1 MFPRFVS
8 NIVSWRSVAVLGLLA
23 AILQV
28 VNMFLSWQ
36 LRLRDQESAFAT
48 SSASIVASRVIDPSY
63 AGRSSASL
71 RAASGSGTAY
81 LRNRDFHLGPKISDD
96 HSAVL
101 TRIAHWSV
109 LDSSGEFRVAMGVM
123 RGLGGAQ
130 GDGPYDKADMMEGE
144 VESYSSS
151 ELTLVTQCSFG
162 HLHKLPRLTNN
173 WQGPIS
179 IAVFAM
185 SGEVQAVVQTFHLLR
200 RCHSGIYNNVT
211 FSLVFPLNSPTSPHI
226 TPTADTTPCDQIFE
240 QQIQTNYEFGGIH
253 YPNNLLRNIA
263 RKATNTELILVLDI
277 DMIPSH
283 GLHTYFM
290 KYASDNNIFKEHL
303 SEEKTAWV
311 LPAFEIQNGNEF
323 PKTKKDLLSLKE
335 KELVRPFYSELC
347 FKCQK
352 YTDYP
357 SWEKKQNIDMEKV
370 SPLYEVL
377 WQDPWEPF
385 YIARNGIP
393 LYDERFRQYGFNR
406 ISQVCELHIAGFR
419 FLVLDSG
426 FVLHEGFKTANG
438 FHKAKDMQQEA
449 NRMLFRQFK
458 QDLKEKYKDSS
469 RRCY

>member
-1 MFPRFVS
+1 MV
-8 NIVSWRSVAVLGLLA
+8 
-23 AILQV
+23 
-28 VNMFLSWQ
+28 LSWQ
-36 LRLRDQESAFAT
+36 LRMRNHKSTISAG
-48 SSASIVASRVIDPSY
+48 SSAIVVSRVIDPSY
-63 AGRSSASL
+63 AGRSAASL

-81 LRNRDFHLGPKISDD
+81 ARNRDFHLGPKISDD

-109 LDSSGEFRVAMGVM
+109 LDSSGEFRVAQGVM

-130 GDGPYDKADMMEGE
+130 GDGPYDAADMMSGE
-144 VESYSSS
+144 VERYSTN

-162 HLHKLPRLTNN
+162 HLHKLPRLATK

-179 IAVFAM
+179 IAVFAL

-200 RCHSGIYNNVT
+200 RCHLGIHHNVT
-211 FSLVFPLNSPTSPHI
+211 FSLVFPLNSPTAPHI
-226 TPTADTTPCDQIFE
+226 TPTADTTPCDEIFE
-240 QQIQTNYEFGGIH
+240 GQRQKNYDFGGIQ

-263 RKATNTELILVLDI
+263 KRATNTKLILVLDI

-283 GLHTYFM
+283 DLHSNFM
-290 KYASDNNIFKEHL
+290 KFAFDNNIFKDH
-303 SEEKTAWV
+303 SSGDRTVWV
-311 LPAFEIQNGNEF
+311 LPAYEIKTGNGF
-323 PKTKKDLLSLKE
+323 PNTKKDLLILKE
-335 KELVRPFYSELC
+335 NGLVRPFYSELC

-357 SWEKKQNIDMEKV
+357 SWEANKNVDVEKMK
-370 SPLYEVL
+370 PLYEVL

-385 YIARNGIP
+385 YISRNDIP
-393 LYDERFRQYGFNR
+393 HYDERFRQYGFNR
-406 ISQVCELHIAGFR
+406 ISQVCELHAAGYR

-426 FVLHEGFKTANG
+426 FVLHEGFKMPNG
-438 FHKAKDMQQEA
+438 FHKAKDIQQES